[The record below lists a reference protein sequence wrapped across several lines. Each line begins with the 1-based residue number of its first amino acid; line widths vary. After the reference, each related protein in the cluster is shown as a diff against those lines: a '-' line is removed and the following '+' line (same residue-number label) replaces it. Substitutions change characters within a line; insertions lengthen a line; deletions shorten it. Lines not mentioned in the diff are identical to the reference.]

1 MESQA
6 KAALGTVTDGFEQLK
21 ADGFLKHFQEYNVEL
36 IRPLKPAT
44 ELGFEG
50 LKKAIVG
57 YFTPSHSKLQAQVG
71 FILFNVLTFWF
82 GALEAVLTFSIT
94 SLLLNACLSYIIAYS
109 IWWAIIINKKKLNFK
124 VAIAITALYLVWNA
138 FSAFTSLILVVPA
151 IIYAIKALMN
161 FNVLVYAVK
170 LYKQEF
176 GTDASLL

>member
-1 MESQA
+1 
-6 KAALGTVTDGFEQLK
+6 LCGT
-21 ADGFLKHFQEYNVEL
+21 
-36 IRPLKPAT
+36 AT

>member
-94 SLLLNACLSYIIAYS
+94 SLLLNACLSYIIACALVQLANQPPAACQRSPSLALCPPEYPTQSPWSHPSQIAFGGRSSS
-109 IWWAIIINKKKLNFK
+109 IRK
-124 VAIAITALYLVWNA
+124 
-138 FSAFTSLILVVPA
+138 S
-151 IIYAIKALMN
+151 
-161 FNVLVYAVK
+161 
-170 LYKQEF
+170 
-176 GTDASLL
+176 